1 MAAELGCDVTLAKR
15 GGLIHDI
22 GKALDREIEGSHVEI
37 GVDVARKYR
46 ESAAVINCIGAHHGD
61 EEFQSVEAVLVAAA
75 DAISAARPGAR
86 RETLENYYNANFST
100 GLNSK
105 ALFNAFERFSDFF
118 QFR

>member
-61 EEFQSVEAVLVAAA
+61 EEFQSVRGCSRSSSRCYLC
-75 DAISAARPGAR
+75 SPSRC
-86 RETLENYYNANFST
+86 S
-100 GLNSK
+100 
-105 ALFNAFERFSDFF
+105 
-118 QFR
+118 